1 MSGALTGITVLDL
14 SNWIAG
20 PFGTT
25 TGRSRCRHY
34 QSRIPRGRRLSRPG
48 APFPEGETHFFMGIN
63 RNKRNLIL
71 DLKTAPGQEVART
84 IARRCDVLVQNMR
97 PGVAERYGLG
107 YDTLRTE
114 NPASST

>member
-1 MSGALTGITVLDL
+1 MPTLSKSNPQRETVVAP
-14 SNWIAG
+14 WG
-20 PFGTT
+20 P
-25 TGRSRCRHY
+25 
-34 QSRIPRGRRLSRPG
+34 
-48 APFPEGETHFFMGIN
+48 PFQKGETHFFMGIN

-107 YDTLRTE
+107 YDTLRTRIPPHLPDQHGLWQPWTAE
-114 NPASST
+114 RHAGF

>member
-1 MSGALTGITVLDL
+1 
-14 SNWIAG
+14 
-20 PFGTT
+20 
-25 TGRSRCRHY
+25 
-34 QSRIPRGRRLSRPG
+34 
-48 APFPEGETHFFMGIN
+48 MGIN